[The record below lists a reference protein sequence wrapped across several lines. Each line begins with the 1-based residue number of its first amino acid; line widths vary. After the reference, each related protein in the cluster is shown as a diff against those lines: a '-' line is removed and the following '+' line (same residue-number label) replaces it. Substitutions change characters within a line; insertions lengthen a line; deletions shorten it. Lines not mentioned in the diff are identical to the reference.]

1 MHLRHITSSRSTRV
15 SWWVSRPEGGQLIK
29 GRPCHLSSWW
39 STKVW
44 KKASNSQNHIEI
56 RVPQKIY
63 NKQIKIDKHQ
73 VHIFWFWSWQQGHYI
88 IIYDS
93 SCDPCPPHIQSMF
106 WPHRRYECLSSAMTV
121 VANPWLK
128 CTSVIGGSG
137 PQVMVVIWTSFIDSS
152 LHTSRNYVQSIAIYY
167 VVQ

>member
-1 MHLRHITSSRSTRV
+1 MHLRHITSSRRTRV

-73 VHIFWFWSWQQGHYI
+73 VHLFDSDPNNRTIILLYTTYLLIHVLLTSKVCFGHIVGASAFPQQ
-88 IIYDS
+88 
-93 SCDPCPPHIQSMF
+93 P
-106 WPHRRYECLSSAMTV
+106 
-121 VANPWLK
+121 
-128 CTSVIGGSG
+128 SVIGGSYFSLRAG

-152 LHTSRNYVQSIAIYY
+152 LHTSRNYVQ
-167 VVQ
+167 